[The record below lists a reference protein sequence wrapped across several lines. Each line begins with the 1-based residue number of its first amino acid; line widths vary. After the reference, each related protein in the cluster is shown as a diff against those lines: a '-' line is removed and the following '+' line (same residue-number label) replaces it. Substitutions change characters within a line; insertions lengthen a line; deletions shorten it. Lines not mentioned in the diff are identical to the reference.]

1 MKGCVFQ
8 GKGEGKRLCTVGRQ
22 ADDEKEASAM
32 KKGNHHCKKAGEKGR
47 WNDGEITLNEG
58 IKKEGIHWLAA
69 LKLRC
74 IYMGSWPNRWVE
86 LITVT

>member
-1 MKGCVFQ
+1 MKGCIFQ

-58 IKKEGIHWLAA
+58 IKKKGIST
-69 LKLRC
+69 
-74 IYMGSWPNRWVE
+74 GSQHLSRGVFIWGSS
-86 LITVT
+86 